1 MSVHHDTQLSQPVT
15 TMGMGRHFTSPRRTR
30 DKKKSWTIASVP
42 EHASKWQK
50 LLDELGD
57 LLAAQPSELKPLLD
71 SGIEAASPTLW
82 TEELPEVLP
91 MESEELVFTFDDE
104 DMLCGAMEER
114 VHTSC
119 PTNRSISV
127 CAGWKALIPAII
139 DPFLKYTTV
148 TLGQPLVT
156 LGSCLSLCTSNCQEQ
171 KLTTIVCLFL
181 DHK

>member
-57 LLAAQPSELKPLLD
+57 LLAAQPSELKPSLD
-71 SGIEAASPTLW
+71 SGIEAASTTLW

-104 DMLCGAMEER
+104 DMSCGAMEER

-148 TLGQPLVT
+148 MLGQPLVT
-156 LGSCLSLCTSNCQEQ
+156 LSSCLSLCTSNCQEQ